1 MDTGSKI
8 YQVDKHKQLIPLNG
22 NVVNFTCF
30 FEVKSRDKKPFN
42 VSVVEQSET
51 KPKEYKLVENGY
63 INGEIESDGQLKTYF
78 LILKS
83 QQPCECE
90 VRVVVK
96 PKEQDE
102 MNHESKNPQT
112 QPQMQQP
119 QMQQPQMQQPQMQQP
134 QMQQPQMQ
142 PSKPESIFQLKY
154 ILGVAIILIVLY
166 ILYKYVVKENA
177 KNNLFELSSSNT
189 SF

>member
-1 MDTGSKI
+1 
-8 YQVDKHKQLIPLNG
+8 
-22 NVVNFTCF
+22 
-30 FEVKSRDKKPFN
+30 
-42 VSVVEQSET
+42 
-51 KPKEYKLVENGY
+51 
-63 INGEIESDGQLKTYF
+63 
-78 LILKS
+78 
-83 QQPCECE
+83 
-90 VRVVVK
+90 
-96 PKEQDE
+96 
-102 MNHESKNPQT
+102 
-112 QPQMQQP
+112 MQQP